1 MRQVIRCV
9 WEHHG
14 EDSLLHAIDYAGAFT
29 RGPNRACAEG
39 KMGEEIAS
47 YLEWSHGAPPD
58 AWTVEVVQEK
68 VSDLR
73 IADADSD
80 VLFEEEKAPLSEEEY
95 RQRKA
100 LVLKSAE
107 DFWALYQSVPNPDAS
122 CLPSRTTFYGPV
134 PRTAREMYQHT
145 KNVNAYYFGEIG
157 VHADNTGTIAACR
170 KRGFE
175 RLEQSDGF
183 LNRPAVEGSYGEMW
197 SLRKLLRR
205 FLWHDR
211 IHAKAMYRMAMR
223 TFGACDLKNPFRFR
237 EKSRKTEGSVP

>member
-9 WEHHG
+9 WEHRG

-29 RGPNRACAEG
+29 RGPNRAGAEG

-47 YLEWSHGAPPD
+47 YLGWSHGAPPD

-100 LVLKSAE
+100 LVLE
-107 DFWALYQSVPNPDAS
+107 NGDNDHPDPGS
-122 CLPSRTTFYGPV
+122 GC
-134 PRTAREMYQHT
+134 
-145 KNVNAYYFGEIG
+145 
-157 VHADNTGTIAACR
+157 AACPHSAV
-170 KRGFE
+170 GGLQPSVFG
-175 RLEQSDGF
+175 RL
-183 LNRPAVEGSYGEMW
+183 
-197 SLRKLLRR
+197 
-205 FLWHDR
+205 
-211 IHAKAMYRMAMR
+211 
-223 TFGACDLKNPFRFR
+223 
-237 EKSRKTEGSVP
+237 

>member
-9 WEHHG
+9 WEHRG

-80 VLFEEEKAPLSEEEY
+80 VLFEEE
-95 RQRKA
+95 
-100 LVLKSAE
+100 
-107 DFWALYQSVPNPDAS
+107 
-122 CLPSRTTFYGPV
+122 
-134 PRTAREMYQHT
+134 
-145 KNVNAYYFGEIG
+145 
-157 VHADNTGTIAACR
+157 
-170 KRGFE
+170 
-175 RLEQSDGF
+175 
-183 LNRPAVEGSYGEMW
+183 
-197 SLRKLLRR
+197 
-205 FLWHDR
+205 
-211 IHAKAMYRMAMR
+211 
-223 TFGACDLKNPFRFR
+223 
-237 EKSRKTEGSVP
+237 

>member
-9 WEHHG
+9 WEHRG

-29 RGPNRACAEG
+29 RGPNRAGAEG

-95 RQRKA
+95 RAAQ
-100 LVLKSAE
+100 SA
-107 DFWALYQSVPNPDAS
+107 
-122 CLPSRTTFYGPV
+122 GPEV
-134 PRTAREMYQHT
+134 
-145 KNVNAYYFGEIG
+145 
-157 VHADNTGTIAACR
+157 C
-170 KRGFE
+170 RGF
-175 RLEQSDGF
+175 LGF
-183 LNRPAVEGSYGEMW
+183 ISVCPESGCQLFTQQNNFLRPGTTDRPGNVRAH
-197 SLRKLLRR
+197 KKCKCLL
-205 FLWHDR
+205 FW
-211 IHAKAMYRMAMR
+211 
-223 TFGACDLKNPFRFR
+223 
-237 EKSRKTEGSVP
+237 